1 MEKFPMS
8 EANKQ
13 RIQEHI
19 RRSTGINYSERSVEK
34 NAVRKRQIMEHLR
47 QSTEQDS

>member
-1 MEKFPMS
+1 MS

-19 RRSTGINYSERSVEK
+19 RRSTGVNFFEQ
-34 NAVRKRQIMEHLR
+34 RKDKENQRKEEIRRHLR
-47 QSTEQDS
+47 LSTPDSN